1 MQNITSAAGLK
12 NAIQLLE
19 VEQDIK
25 GQLFKE
31 QFYITY
37 ESFKPFNLLKST
49 LNDIS
54 SSPNLI
60 DNILGTSLGLVT
72 GFLSRKMFMGTS
84 GNVLRKLIGSFLQ
97 LGVTNV
103 VSKHSGTI
111 KSVGQAIFHQFLR
124 KREMNSEK
132 P

>member
-1 MQNITSAAGLK
+1 MQNITSTAELK

-37 ESFKPFNLLKST
+37 ESLKPFYLLKST
-49 LNDIS
+49 LKDIS

-60 DNILGTSLGLVT
+60 DTILNTSMGLAT
-72 GFLSRKMFMGTS
+72 GFLSRKIFMGTS
-84 GNVLRKLIGSFLQ
+84 GNVVRKLIGSFLQ

-103 VSKHSGTI
+103 VTKHSGTI
-111 KSVGQAIFHQFLR
+111 KSLGQAIFQHFLR

>member
-1 MQNITSAAGLK
+1 MQKISSTAELK
-12 NAIQLLE
+12 NSIQLLE
-19 VEQDIK
+19 VDQAIKEQV
-25 GQLFKE
+25 FKE

-37 ESFKPFNLLKST
+37 ESLKPFNLLKST
-49 LNDIS
+49 LKDIS

-60 DNILGTSLGLVT
+60 DNILNTSIGLAT

-84 GNVLRKLIGSFLQ
+84 GNVVRKLIGSFLQ

-103 VSKHSGTI
+103 VTKHSGTI
-111 KSVGQAIFHQFLR
+111 KSFGQAIFHQFRR
-124 KREMNSEK
+124 KRVMNSEY